1 MPRQRHAATQ
11 VLFRNRSPSGW
22 WVFCEVLQWV
32 PANRVSAKRFPVWE
46 NTRLIR
52 ARDREQAHR
61 KALRLAKDGMC
72 RRRHEGG
79 EWRFAGISLL
89 LPVYDELKDGG
100 CEILQWTDRGT
111 ISGNKLKRLI
121 KSKKDL
127 SVFDDRDGA

>member
-22 WVFCEVLQWV
+22 WVFCEVQQWV
-32 PANRVSAKRFPVWE
+32 PANRASAKRFPVWE
-46 NTRLIR
+46 NMRLIR

-61 KALRLAKDGMC
+61 KALRLAKDGMPSQT
-72 RRRHEGG
+72 EGG

-89 LPVYDELKDGG
+89 LPVYDELKDGA
-100 CEILQWTDRGT
+100 EILWTDRGT